1 MSWYSP
7 CWIKNCN
14 DFHLEVLDYFAFRQ
28 NLWNISTFKEL
39 GIFEIGNP
47 PFFLSCWYCKRDN
60 EIYPCFLL
68 HVYGFYIQILGYV
81 NFISGSFKPFTSCVK
96 ICIIEYCILRV
107 YHSWLWMQYCSFFYR
122 NFKRLALWVVSHPI
136 YIHLLKYDKCR
147 FWYVYMYIYHFQL
160 TWKIN
165 MGGVA

>member
-39 GIFEIGNP
+39 GIFEIGTPPP

-96 ICIIEYCILRV
+96 ICIIEYCILRFISLLTMDAV
-107 YHSWLWMQYCSFFYR
+107 LFFFYR
-122 NFKRLALWVVSHPI
+122 NFKRVSHPI

-147 FWYVYMYIYHFQL
+147 LTFKCSDTCTCIYIIF
-160 TWKIN
+160 I
-165 MGGVA
+165 